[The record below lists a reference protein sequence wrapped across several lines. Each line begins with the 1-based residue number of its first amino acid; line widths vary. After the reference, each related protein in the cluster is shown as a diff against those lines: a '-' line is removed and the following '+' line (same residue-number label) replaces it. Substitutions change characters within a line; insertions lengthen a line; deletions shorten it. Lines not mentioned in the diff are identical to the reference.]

1 MVCVGNEVF
10 PDGVCWWWSVCTWW
24 CVLVMKYFLMVC
36 VVYKMF
42 VPDGAG
48 GRGQGAHEVS
58 DVIWD
63 VNG

>member
-1 MVCVGNEVF
+1 M
-10 PDGVCWWWSVCTWW
+10 
-24 CVLVMKYFLMVC
+24 LVMKCFLMVC
-36 VVYKMF
+36 VVYKVF